1 VEPSISANPVPN
13 RGTVNNNRNTGYHVD
28 GHDKGTNIGVHCDHV
43 HAIIARIQETNVL
56 GIVRDDSVVINIL
69 LRLIL
74 DGIAGGYLSGPV

>member
-1 VEPSISANPVPN
+1 M
-13 RGTVNNNRNTGYHVD
+13 
-28 GHDKGTNIGVHCDHV
+28 